1 MQKRAVVQDSNNPNN
16 TYSELAGTVEPHAL
30 KARGV
35 SRVAC
40 MYDIPSFSTAWAVQ
54 QDPIRKKREKQPP
67 PFFFLCLN
75 CSKRGL
81 LLPILF
87 ETIRSQCLSD
97 LLNQTA
103 LEFSGA
109 SFCLSLSIKYHCP
122 ASG

>member
-67 PFFFLCLN
+67 PLFF
-75 CSKRGL
+75 SL
-81 LLPILF
+81 LELF
-87 ETIRSQCLSD
+87 KTGAVVANLVRDHKITMFIRL
-97 LLNQTA
+97 A
-103 LEFSGA
+103 
-109 SFCLSLSIKYHCP
+109 
-122 ASG
+122 